1 MVSLS
6 EKTQVEHELRKTITG
21 DIKFDSY
28 SKLLYSTDA
37 SIYQMEPIGVVLPR
51 NTEDVMATMQICSDS
66 KTIFL
71 PRGGGTSLAGQ
82 TVNHGVVVDFTKYM
96 NRILSI
102 NTEERWA
109 IVEPGITIDAL
120 NAGLKPYGL
129 YYTPDPTTKSRATIG
144 GSLGNNSCGAHSVVY
159 GKTSDQVLELDVI
172 LSNAEKVHFNTIEE
186 NALQSILSSKP
197 DSLEKRIYT
206 ETIRLATEHR
216 EEIDRRYPRIQRRV
230 SGYNLDFLRDN
241 KPVNLSNMIVG
252 SEGTLGTITA
262 AKVKL
267 EPIPTNIGLAIV
279 HFKDLFE
286 SMEATVMILDHGPS
300 AVELVDKMILDRSK
314 GSLGLSRQTTFIE
327 GEPEAIL
334 LVEFFGENMKE
345 VESKID
351 NMNQALRKRNLSYA
365 CSKALRPEEQRNAWA
380 IRSAGLGLLM
390 SVKGDSKPLPF
401 VEDTAVS
408 PERLPEYVRR
418 FDSIVKSH
426 NTYAGYYG
434 HASVGCLHI
443 RPMINIKT
451 QSGLR
456 DLVSISDQIS
466 DLVLEFNGSMSGE
479 HGDGIVRG
487 VWTEKMLGPTL
498 YQAFKDLKSSFDPD
512 NILNP
517 GKIINTPPMT
527 ENLRL
532 SPDQTVNEPTTVF
545 DFSKDQGF
553 TRAIEM
559 CNGVG
564 ECRKYMTGTMC
575 PSYMATLDEEH
586 STRGRANALRSVL
599 SGKIPSATF
608 ASKGLF
614 DVMDLCLECK
624 ACKAEC
630 PSQVDMAKLKYEFLN
645 IYYKENGYPLRARIF
660 ANIGALSKIGSTLAP
675 VSNWLSN
682 LGITRWILDKY
693 LNIDKRRP
701 LPKFVNKSFQKTFE
715 SNRQNSEITTRGK
728 VVLFNDTFM
737 NYNYPH
743 VGEAAVKIIEGAGFE
758 VNIVDRKCCGR
769 PMISKGMLDAAKD
782 NARYNVDL
790 LYPYVEEGAYIVGC
804 EPSCLLSF
812 RDEYPELLQDE
823 KSKKVSA
830 KSFLLEEFLDMLH
843 KENSLDLHFQETQ
856 QTVLFHGHCHE
867 KALVGNGPA
876 LSVLNMVPG
885 LTVREIDSGCCG
897 MAGAF
902 GYEKEHYDI
911 SMTIGSQRLFPAVN
925 EVGPD
930 TQIVVTGTSCRQ
942 QIQHGTN
949 RETTHIAELLANL
962 LA

>member
-6 EKTQVEHELRKTITG
+6 EKTQVEYELRKTITG

-28 SKLLYSTDA
+28 SRMLYSTDA

-51 NTEDVMATMQICSDS
+51 NTEDVIATMQICSDS

-102 NTEERWA
+102 NPEERWA

-172 LSNAEKVHFNTIEE
+172 LSNAEHVHFNTIEE

-206 ETIRLATEHR
+206 ETLRLASEHR

-314 GSLGLSRQTTFIE
+314 SSLGLSRQTTFIE
-327 GEPEAIL
+327 GDPEAIL

-351 NMNQALRKRNLSYA
+351 NMNQALQKRNLSYA
-365 CSKALRPEEQRNAWA
+365 CSKALRPEEQRSAWA

-487 VWTEKMLGPTL
+487 VWTEKMLGSTL
-498 YQAFKDLKSSFDPD
+498 YQAFKDLKNSFDPD

-532 SPDQTVNEPTTVF
+532 GPDQTVNEPTTVF

-660 ANIGALSKIGSTLAP
+660 ANIGDLSKIGSALAP

-701 LPKFVNKSFQKTFE
+701 LPKFVNKSFQKTFA
-715 SNRQNSEITTRGK
+715 SNLGPGETTTRGK

-737 NYNYPH
+737 NYNYPN
-743 VGEAAVKIIEGAGFE
+743 VGKAAVKIIEEAGFE
-758 VNIVDRKCCGR
+758 VNLVDRKCCGR
-769 PMISKGMLDAAKD
+769 PMISKGMLDAARE

-790 LYPYVEEGAYIVGC
+790 LYPYIEDGAYIVGC

-823 KSKKVSA
+823 KSKKVSE
-830 KSFLLEEFLDMLH
+830 KSFLLEEFLDMLN
-843 KENSLDLHFQETQ
+843 KENSLDLDFQETE

-876 LSVLNMVPG
+876 LSILNMVPG

-925 EVGPD
+925 EVGPG
-930 TQIVVTGTSCRQ
+930 TKIVVTGTSCRQ

-949 RETTHIAELLANL
+949 RETTHIAELLASL

>member
-28 SKLLYSTDA
+28 SRMLYSTDA

-51 NTEDVMATMQICSDS
+51 NTEDVIATMQICSDS

-102 NTEERWA
+102 NPEERWA

-172 LSNAEKVHFNTIEE
+172 LSNAEHVHFNTIEE

-206 ETIRLATEHR
+206 ETLRLASEHR

-314 GSLGLSRQTTFIE
+314 SSLGLSRQTTFIE
-327 GEPEAIL
+327 GDPEAIL

-351 NMNQALRKRNLSYA
+351 NMNQALQKRNLSYA
-365 CSKALRPEEQRNAWA
+365 CSKALRPEEQRSAWA

-487 VWTEKMLGPTL
+487 VWTEKMLGPKL
-498 YQAFKDLKSSFDPD
+498 YQAFKDLKNSFDPD

-532 SPDQTVNEPTTVF
+532 GPDQTVNEPTTVF

-564 ECRKYMTGTMC
+564 ECRKYMSGTMC

-660 ANIGALSKIGSTLAP
+660 ANIGELSKIGSALAP

-701 LPKFVNKSFQKTFE
+701 LPKFVNKSFQKIFE
-715 SNRQNSEITTRGK
+715 SNLGPGGTTTPGK

-737 NYNYPH
+737 NYNYPN
-743 VGEAAVKIIEGAGFE
+743 VGKAAVKIIEEAGFE
-758 VNIVDRKCCGR
+758 VNLVDRKCCGR
-769 PMISKGMLDAAKD
+769 PMISKGMLDAAKE

-790 LYPYVEEGAYIVGC
+790 LYPYIEDGAYIVGC

-823 KSKKVSA
+823 KSKKVSE
-830 KSFLLEEFLDMLH
+830 KSFLLEEFLDMLN
-843 KENSLDLHFQETQ
+843 KENSLDLDFQETE

-876 LSVLNMVPG
+876 LSILNMVPG

-911 SMTIGSQRLFPAVN
+911 SMTIGAQRLFPAVN
-925 EVGPD
+925 EVGPG
-930 TQIVVTGTSCRQ
+930 TKIVVTGTSCRQ

-949 RETTHIAELLANL
+949 RETTHIAELLASL

>member
-28 SKLLYSTDA
+28 SRMLYSTDA

-51 NTEDVMATMQICSDS
+51 NTDDVIATMQICSDS

-102 NTEERWA
+102 NPEERWA

-172 LSNAEKVHFNTIEE
+172 LSNAEHVHFNTIEE

-206 ETIRLATEHR
+206 ETLRLASEHR

-314 GSLGLSRQTTFIE
+314 SSLGLSRQTTFIE
-327 GEPEAIL
+327 GDPEAIL

-351 NMNQALRKRNLSYA
+351 NMNQALQKRNLSYA
-365 CSKALRPEEQRNAWA
+365 CSKALRPEEQRSAWA

-487 VWTEKMLGPTL
+487 VWTEKMLGSTL
-498 YQAFKDLKSSFDPD
+498 YQAFKDLKNSFDPD

-532 SPDQTVNEPTTVF
+532 GPDQTVNEPTTVF

-564 ECRKYMTGTMC
+564 ECRKYMSGTMC

-660 ANIGALSKIGSTLAP
+660 ANIGELSKIGSALAP

-701 LPKFVNKSFQKTFE
+701 LPKFVNKSFQKIFE
-715 SNRQNSEITTRGK
+715 SNLGPGETTTRGK

-737 NYNYPH
+737 NYNYPN
-743 VGEAAVKIIEGAGFE
+743 VGKAAVKIIEEAGFE
-758 VNIVDRKCCGR
+758 VNLVDRKCCGR
-769 PMISKGMLDAAKD
+769 PMISKGMLDAAKE

-790 LYPYVEEGAYIVGC
+790 LYPYIEDGAYIVGC

-823 KSKKVSA
+823 KSKKVSE
-830 KSFLLEEFLDMLH
+830 KSFLLEEFLDMLN
-843 KENSLDLHFQETQ
+843 KENSLDLDFQETE

-876 LSVLNMVPG
+876 LSILNMVPG

-911 SMTIGSQRLFPAVN
+911 SMTIGAQRLFPAVN
-925 EVGPD
+925 EVGPG
-930 TQIVVTGTSCRQ
+930 TKIVVTGTSCRQ

-949 RETTHIAELLANL
+949 RETTHIAELLASL

>member
-6 EKTQVEHELRKTITG
+6 EKTQVEYELRKTITG

-28 SKLLYSTDA
+28 SRMLYSTDA

-51 NTEDVMATMQICSDS
+51 NTDDVIATMQICSDS

-102 NTEERWA
+102 NPEERWA

-172 LSNAEKVHFNTIEE
+172 LSNAEHVHFNTIEE

-206 ETIRLATEHR
+206 ETLRLASEHR

-314 GSLGLSRQTTFIE
+314 SSLGLSRQTTFIE
-327 GEPEAIL
+327 GDPEAIL

-351 NMNQALRKRNLSYA
+351 NMNQALQKRNLSYA
-365 CSKALRPEEQRNAWA
+365 CSKALRPEEQRSAWA

-487 VWTEKMLGPTL
+487 VWTEKMLGSTL
-498 YQAFKDLKSSFDPD
+498 YQAFKDLKNSFDPD

-532 SPDQTVNEPTTVF
+532 GPDQTVNEPTTVF

-564 ECRKYMTGTMC
+564 ECRKYMSGTMC

-660 ANIGALSKIGSTLAP
+660 ANIGDLSKIGSALAP

-701 LPKFVNKSFQKTFE
+701 LPKFVNKSFQKIFE
-715 SNRQNSEITTRGK
+715 SNLGPGETTTRGK

-737 NYNYPH
+737 NYNYPN
-743 VGEAAVKIIEGAGFE
+743 VGKAAVKIIEEAGFE
-758 VNIVDRKCCGR
+758 VNLVDRKCCGR
-769 PMISKGMLDAAKD
+769 PMISKGMLDAAKE

-790 LYPYVEEGAYIVGC
+790 LYPYIEDGAYIVGC

-823 KSKKVSA
+823 KSKKVSE
-830 KSFLLEEFLDMLH
+830 KSFLLEEFLDMLN
-843 KENSLDLHFQETQ
+843 KENSLDLDFQETE

-876 LSVLNMVPG
+876 LSILNMVPG

-925 EVGPD
+925 EVGPG
-930 TQIVVTGTSCRQ
+930 TKIVVTGTSCRQ

-949 RETTHIAELLANL
+949 RETTHIAELLASL

>member
-28 SKLLYSTDA
+28 SRMLYSTDA

-51 NTEDVMATMQICSDS
+51 NTDDVIATMQICSDS

-102 NTEERWA
+102 NPEERWA

-172 LSNAEKVHFNTIEE
+172 LSNAEHVHFNTIEE

-206 ETIRLATEHR
+206 ETLRLASEHR

-314 GSLGLSRQTTFIE
+314 SSLGLSRQTTFIE
-327 GEPEAIL
+327 GDPEAIL

-351 NMNQALRKRNLSYA
+351 NMNQALQKRNLSYA
-365 CSKALRPEEQRNAWA
+365 CSKALRPEEQRSAWA

-487 VWTEKMLGPTL
+487 VWTEKMLGPKL
-498 YQAFKDLKSSFDPD
+498 YQAFKDLKNSFDPD

-532 SPDQTVNEPTTVF
+532 GPDQTVNEPTTVF

-564 ECRKYMTGTMC
+564 ECRKYMSGTMC

-660 ANIGALSKIGSTLAP
+660 ANIGDLSKIGSALAP

-701 LPKFVNKSFQKTFE
+701 LPKFVNKSFQKIFE
-715 SNRQNSEITTRGK
+715 SNLGPGETTTRGK

-737 NYNYPH
+737 NYNYPN
-743 VGEAAVKIIEGAGFE
+743 VGKAAVKIIEEAGFE
-758 VNIVDRKCCGR
+758 VNLVDRKCCGR
-769 PMISKGMLDAAKD
+769 PMISKGMLDAAKE

-790 LYPYVEEGAYIVGC
+790 LYPYIEDGAYIVGC

-823 KSKKVSA
+823 KSKKVSE
-830 KSFLLEEFLDMLH
+830 KSFLLEEFLDMLN
-843 KENSLDLHFQETQ
+843 KENSLDLDFQETE

-876 LSVLNMVPG
+876 LSILNMVPG

-911 SMTIGSQRLFPAVN
+911 SMTIGAQRLFPAVN
-925 EVGPD
+925 EVGPG
-930 TQIVVTGTSCRQ
+930 TKIVVTGTSCRQ

-949 RETTHIAELLANL
+949 RETTHIAELLASL

>member
-6 EKTQVEHELRKTITG
+6 EKTQVEYELRKTITG

-28 SKLLYSTDA
+28 SRMLYSTDA

-51 NTEDVMATMQICSDS
+51 NTEDVIATMQICSDS

-102 NTEERWA
+102 NPEERWA

-172 LSNAEKVHFNTIEE
+172 LSNAEHVHFNTIEE

-206 ETIRLATEHR
+206 ETLRLASEHR

-314 GSLGLSRQTTFIE
+314 SSLGLSRQTTFIE
-327 GEPEAIL
+327 GDPEAIL

-351 NMNQALRKRNLSYA
+351 NMNQALQKRNLSYA
-365 CSKALRPEEQRNAWA
+365 CSKALRPEEQRSAWA

-487 VWTEKMLGPTL
+487 VWTEKMLGSTL
-498 YQAFKDLKSSFDPD
+498 YQAFKDLKNSFDPD

-532 SPDQTVNEPTTVF
+532 GPDQTVNEPTTVF

-564 ECRKYMTGTMC
+564 ECRKYMSGTMC

-660 ANIGALSKIGSTLAP
+660 ANIGDLSKIGSALAP

-701 LPKFVNKSFQKTFE
+701 LPKFVNKSFQKIFE
-715 SNRQNSEITTRGK
+715 SNLGPGETTTRGK

-737 NYNYPH
+737 NYNYPN
-743 VGEAAVKIIEGAGFE
+743 VGKAAVKIIEEAGFE
-758 VNIVDRKCCGR
+758 VNLVDRKCCGR
-769 PMISKGMLDAAKD
+769 PMISKGMLDAAKE

-790 LYPYVEEGAYIVGC
+790 LYPYIEDGAYIVGC

-823 KSKKVSA
+823 KSKKVSE
-830 KSFLLEEFLDMLH
+830 KSFLLEEFLDMLN
-843 KENSLDLHFQETQ
+843 KENSLDLDFQETE

-876 LSVLNMVPG
+876 LSILNMVPG

-925 EVGPD
+925 EVGPG
-930 TQIVVTGTSCRQ
+930 TKIVVTGTSCRQ

-949 RETTHIAELLANL
+949 RETTHIAELLASL

>member
-21 DIKFDSY
+21 DIKFDTY
-28 SKLLYSTDA
+28 SKMLYSTDA

-102 NTEERWA
+102 NAEERWA

-206 ETIRLATEHR
+206 ETLRLATEHR

-314 GSLGLSRQTTFIE
+314 SSLGLSRQTTFIE
-327 GEPEAIL
+327 GDPEAIL

-351 NMNQALRKRNLSYA
+351 NMNQALQKRNLSYA
-365 CSKALRPEEQRNAWA
+365 CSKALRPEEQRSAWA

-487 VWTEKMLGPTL
+487 VWTEKMLGTTL

-532 SPDQTVNEPTTVF
+532 SPEQTVNEPTTVF

-660 ANIGALSKIGSTLAP
+660 ANIGALSKIGSALAP

-715 SNRQNSEITTRGK
+715 SNLGPGETTTRGK

-737 NYNYPH
+737 NYNYPN
-743 VGEAAVKIIEGAGFE
+743 VGKAAVKIIEEAGFE
-758 VNIVDRKCCGR
+758 VNLVDRKCCGR
-769 PMISKGMLDAAKD
+769 PMISKGMLDSARK

-790 LYPYVEEGAYIVGC
+790 LYPYIEDGAYIVGC
-804 EPSCLLSF
+804 EPSCMLSF

-823 KSKKVSA
+823 KSKKVSE
-830 KSFLLEEFLDMLH
+830 KSFLLEEFLDMLN
-843 KENSLDLHFQETQ
+843 KENSLNLDFQETE

-876 LSVLNMVPG
+876 LSILNMVPG

-930 TQIVVTGTSCRQ
+930 TKIVVTGTSCRQ

-949 RETTHIAELLANL
+949 RETTHIAELLASL
-962 LA
+962 LS

>member
-6 EKTQVEHELRKTITG
+6 EKTQVEYELRKTITG

-28 SKLLYSTDA
+28 SRMLYSTDA

-51 NTEDVMATMQICSDS
+51 NTEDVIATMQICSDS

-102 NTEERWA
+102 NPEERWA

-172 LSNAEKVHFNTIEE
+172 LSNAEHVHFNTIEE

-206 ETIRLATEHR
+206 ETLRLASEHR

-314 GSLGLSRQTTFIE
+314 SSLGLSRQTTFIE
-327 GEPEAIL
+327 GDPEAIL

-351 NMNQALRKRNLSYA
+351 NMNQALQKRNLSYA
-365 CSKALRPEEQRNAWA
+365 CSKALRPEEQRSAWA

-487 VWTEKMLGPTL
+487 VWTEKMLGSTL
-498 YQAFKDLKSSFDPD
+498 YQAFKDLKNSFDPD

-532 SPDQTVNEPTTVF
+532 SPEQTVNEPTTVF

-660 ANIGALSKIGSTLAP
+660 ANIGDLSKIGSALAP

-701 LPKFVNKSFQKTFE
+701 LPKFVNKSFQKTFA
-715 SNRQNSEITTRGK
+715 SNLGPGETTTRGK

-737 NYNYPH
+737 NYNYPN
-743 VGEAAVKIIEGAGFE
+743 VGKAAVKIIEEAGFE
-758 VNIVDRKCCGR
+758 VNLVDRKCCGR
-769 PMISKGMLDAAKD
+769 PMISKGMLDAARE

-790 LYPYVEEGAYIVGC
+790 LYPYIEDGAYIVGC

-823 KSKKVSA
+823 KSKKVSE
-830 KSFLLEEFLDMLH
+830 KSFLLEEFLDMLN
-843 KENSLDLHFQETQ
+843 KENSLDLDFQETE

-876 LSVLNMVPG
+876 LSILNMVPG

-925 EVGPD
+925 EVGLG
-930 TQIVVTGTSCRQ
+930 TKIVVTGTSCRQ

-949 RETTHIAELLANL
+949 RETTHIAELLASL